1 MKMAVVAGALASSH
15 ITSAPPRMF
24 LVLQP
29 LGFAPLWQLA
39 LPPGSYCIFHNPG
52 LCRGCTFRTV
62 PGGLALGALGVGLA
76 LG

>member
-15 ITSAPPRMF
+15 ISSALSRMF
-24 LVLQP
+24 LVLPP
-29 LGFAPLWQLA
+29 LGFAPSWQLV
-39 LPPGSYCIFHNPG
+39 LPPGSYCIFHSPG

-62 PGGLALGALGVGLA
+62 PGGVALGLLGVGLA